1 MIHSRTVGR
10 DDRCGRLS
18 FRFAPCLALALTVT
32 LIGAPLPAQQ
42 YRDPGDQPFS
52 ARSVWNTPIGRG
64 AVYDAPH
71 SPESR
76 LLHTDD
82 AGGRA
87 GSYPWIGHDAIGL
100 YTAKSS
106 DPVRRWSYDVRAAG
120 GPMWRGGPPIL
131 KGSVDLHSPA
141 DIRFLGGTD
150 KHAVL
155 IDPQH
160 RFAYEVWLGEAKGE
174 GYHAAYLVRTDLR
187 GSGIS
192 LVDGQSQG
200 IRAFGG
206 SLAGGLIRCRELANG
221 DIPHALA
228 VLLSNDQLRKG
239 STMFQQKVWPASFTD
254 DGGRNGYAGRVPMGG
269 LLAIPADVDI
279 DALPLTREGKVL
291 ARAYQ
296 RFGGYVV
303 DRTSKT
309 MTLAT
314 LEQGCDKT
322 AIDHLFAD
330 RRTIRDRLVRVL
342 NNSPRHVGG
351 PGERIAKAPPP
362 LAPERSGE

>member
-1 MIHSRTVGR
+1 MLHTRTTRRPDGR
-10 DDRCGRLS
+10 GAVW
-18 FRFAPCLALALTVT
+18 FRRAAHLTLGVAAI
-32 LIGAPLPAQQ
+32 LYGAALPAQRQ
-42 YRDPGDQPFS
+42 RDPGEQAFS
-52 ARSVWNTPIGRG
+52 AQSVWNTPIGRG
-64 AVYDAPH
+64 AIYDAPD
-71 SPESR
+71 SPESL

-82 AGGRA
+82 AGGPV
-87 GSYPWIGHDAIGL
+87 GSFPWIGKDAIGL
-100 YTAKSS
+100 YMAKSS
-106 DPVRRWSYDVRAAG
+106 DPVRRWSYDARAG
-120 GPMWRGGPPIL
+120 GGPTWRGGPPIL
-131 KGSVDLHSPA
+131 NGWIDLPTPT

-150 KHAVL
+150 KHAIL
-155 IDPQH
+155 IDPDH
-160 RFAYEVWLGEAKGE
+160 RYGYEVWLGEARGD
-174 GYHAAYLVRTDLR
+174 GYHATYLVRTDLR

-239 STMFQQKVWPASFTD
+239 STMFKQKVWPASFTD
-254 DGGRNGYAGRVPMGG
+254 DGGRNGYAGEVPMGA

-279 DALPLTREGKVL
+279 EKLPLTREGKVL

-303 DRTSKT
+303 DRTIKT

-342 NNSPRHVGG
+342 NNTPRHVGG
-351 PGERIAKAPPP
+351 PGERIAPAPPP
-362 LAPERSGE
+362 LTPKGSGE

>member
-1 MIHSRTVGR
+1 
-10 DDRCGRLS
+10 
-18 FRFAPCLALALTVT
+18 LALALTVT

-64 AVYDAPH
+64 AVYDAPD

-131 KGSVDLHSPA
+131 KGSVDLHTPA

-254 DGGRNGYAGRVPMGG
+254 EGGRNGYAGRVPMGG

-362 LAPERSGE
+362 LDPERSGE

>member
-1 MIHSRTVGR
+1 MIHSRTAKY
-10 DDRCGRLS
+10 DDWRI
-18 FRFAPCLALALTVT
+18 FRHFPFIMALT
-32 LIGAPLPAQQ
+32 LGFAGGSGGMAEAGQH
-42 YRDPGDQPFS
+42 RDPGEQPFS
-52 ARSVWNTPIGRG
+52 ADSVWNTPIGRG
-64 AVYDAPH
+64 AIYDGPD

-87 GSYPWIGHDAIGL
+87 GSYPWIGWDAIGL
-100 YTAKSS
+100 YQARAS
-106 DPVRRWSYDVRAAG
+106 DPIRRWSYDVRAAG
-120 GPMWRGGPPIL
+120 APWRGGPPMQ
-131 KGSVDLHSPA
+131 KGWVDLPTPA

-150 KHAVL
+150 KHAIL
-155 IDPQH
+155 IDPGH
-160 RFAYEVWLGEAKGE
+160 RYAYEVWLGEARGE

-192 LVDGQSQG
+192 AVDGQSQG

-239 STMFQQKVWPASFTD
+239 GTMFKQKVWPASFTD
-254 DGGRNGYAGRVPMGG
+254 SNGRNGYAGLVPMGA
-269 LLAIPADVDI
+269 LLAIPADVDVE
-279 DALPLTREGKVL
+279 ALPLTREGKVL

-314 LEQGCDKT
+314 LEQGCGKT
-322 AIDHLFAD
+322 AVDHLMAD
-330 RRTIRDRLVRVL
+330 RRTIRDRLVRIL
-342 NNSPRHVGG
+342 NNGPRHVGG
-351 PGERIAKAPPP
+351 PGARIAVAPPP
-362 LAPERSGE
+362 LNPE

>member
-1 MIHSRTVGR
+1 MLAATS
-10 DDRCGRLS
+10 LS
-18 FRFAPCLALALTVT
+18 
-32 LIGAPLPAQQ
+32 AQRH
-42 YRDPGDQPFS
+42 RDPGDQPFS
-52 ARSVWNTPIGRG
+52 AQSVWNTPIGRG
-64 AVYDAPH
+64 AVYDAPD
-71 SPESR
+71 SAESR

-87 GSYPWIGHDAIGL
+87 GSYPWIGRDAIGL
-100 YTAKSS
+100 YRASAS
-106 DPVRRWSYDVRAAG
+106 DPVRRWTYDVRG
-120 GPMWRGGPPIL
+120 TSPDWRNGPPTL
-131 KGSVDLHSPA
+131 KGWVDLRTPA
-141 DIRFLGGTD
+141 GIRFLGGTD
-150 KHAVL
+150 KHAIL
-155 IDPQH
+155 IDPAH
-160 RFAYEVWLGEAKGE
+160 RHAYEVWLGEARGD

-187 GSGIS
+187 GPGIS

-206 SLAGGLIRCRELANG
+206 SLAGGLIRCQELAHG

-239 STMFQQKVWPASFTD
+239 STMFKQKVWPASFTD
-254 DGGRNGYAGRVPMGG
+254 DGGRNGYAGLVPMGG
-269 LLAIPADVDI
+269 LLAIPANVDI

-322 AIDHLFAD
+322 AVDHLFAD
-330 RRTIRDRLVRVL
+330 RRTIRDHLVRVL
-342 NNSPRHVGG
+342 NNTPRQVGG